1 MSYSKDNPRYNVVSM
16 RVTDKEKAVL
26 DEMSR
31 RTSKSLSKV
40 MREAIQLYSRDVSRL
55 SAGISRGDELAE
67 IYL

>member
-1 MSYSKDNPRYNVVSM
+1 MSNSKANPRYNVVSM

-40 MREAIQLYSRDVSRL
+40 MREAIHLFSRDTAPMSIDSRV
-55 SAGISRGDELAE
+55 ET
-67 IYL
+67 